1 MCLLYF
7 SRPISNTRVR
17 YRVRKT
23 EYHDCRLLGFA
34 CKFLAKSIFSMLAA
48 RIARDPGPNYFSPTI
63 LEWLLRHA
71 LCACSTWILLQGE
84 TRAMIMTNKLLPV
97 ALIAALIGGSVG
109 ALVMHR
115 SQPASAE
122 TATATQTNT
131 APAATE
137 QQANNELVPSEF
149 NTAGEQTA
157 YKTGFADGFAAAS
170 ETAVNTSS
178 ARRSPSRVV
187 YRNSGSRASSS
198 RVYYD
203 YQPRKRSFWDKHRDK
218 LTVAIGTGAG
228 AAIGGLVGG
237 KKGAAIGALS
247 GAGGSALWTYK
258 LRKRNRNY

>member
-1 MCLLYF
+1 
-7 SRPISNTRVR
+7 
-17 YRVRKT
+17 
-23 EYHDCRLLGFA
+23 
-34 CKFLAKSIFSMLAA
+34 
-48 RIARDPGPNYFSPTI
+48 
-63 LEWLLRHA
+63 
-71 LCACSTWILLQGE
+71 
-84 TRAMIMTNKLLPV
+84 MIMTNKLLPV

-115 SQPASAE
+115 TQPASAE
-122 TATATQTNT
+122 TATAAQTT
-131 APAATE
+131 AAPAATE
-137 QQANNELVPSEF
+137 QQANNELAQF

-157 YKTGFADGFAAAS
+157 YKTGFADGYAAAS
-170 ETAVNTSS
+170 ETAVNTTNAPA
-178 ARRSPSRVV
+178 ARRTNNRVV

-203 YQPRKRSFWDKHRDK
+203 YQPKKRSFWDKHRDK

-228 AAIGGLVGG
+228 AAVGGLIGG